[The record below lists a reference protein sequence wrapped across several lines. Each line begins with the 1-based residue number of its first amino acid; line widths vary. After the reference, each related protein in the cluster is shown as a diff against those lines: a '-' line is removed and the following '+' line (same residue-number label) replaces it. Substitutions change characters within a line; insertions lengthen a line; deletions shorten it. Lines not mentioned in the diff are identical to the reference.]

1 MPNSR
6 TGEDY
11 LDKDNKK
18 KKKKKTLWDTM
29 GDDIM
34 KNKSKKKRLSA
45 LEKAMKD
52 AGM

>member
-1 MPNSR
+1 MPNTR

-11 LDKDNKK
+11 LDKGK

-29 GDDIM
+29 KNDIM
-34 KNKSKKKRLSA
+34 KNKSKKKRLSD

>member
-1 MPNSR
+1 MPSHYN

-11 LDKDNKK
+11 LDHEKK

-34 KNKSKKKRLSA
+34 KNKSKKKRWA
-45 LEKAMKD
+45 DLEKAMKD

>member
-11 LDKDNKK
+11 LDKGKK

-29 GDDIM
+29 GNDIM
-34 KNKSKKKRLSA
+34 KNKSKKKRFSD
-45 LEKAMKD
+45 LEKAMKE